1 MRRLPPICQ
10 IAILLLAAIV
20 AQAHFDSVIK
30 EYRGIFLGTER
41 SQVHEK
47 LGNPK
52 NEYPNEDNFE
62 LSTNESARIF
72 YDDAKK
78 VKAIVVMYS
87 GKVDAAPKAND
98 VVGEPVEARPDGGM
112 YKMVRFEEKGF
123 WVSYVKVAG
132 DNPSVIITVQSMQK
146 AG

>member
-1 MRRLPPICQ
+1 MRRLPPIGR
-10 IAILLLAAIV
+10 IAILLLATIA
-20 AQAHFDSVIK
+20 AQAKFDSVIK

-41 SQVHEK
+41 SQVHSK
-47 LGNPK
+47 LGSPK
-52 NEYPNEDNFE
+52 NEFPGEDNFE
-62 LSTNESARIF
+62 LSTNETARVF

-87 GKVDAAPKAND
+87 GKVDTAPKAND

-132 DNPSVIITVQSMQK
+132 DNPSVIITVQAMQK